1 MPRPGCQVQVTVI
14 ALAAVLKAQLENMT
28 LCASYSVIEVDTD
41 FAEAPRPNA
50 VRVTV

>member
-1 MPRPGCQVQVTVI
+1 MI
-14 ALAAVLKAQLENMT
+14 ALAAVLKAQLENVALENMT
-28 LCASYSVIEVDTD
+28 LCTSYSVIEVDTD